1 MAEES
6 GKGIA
11 LVILGIVAI
20 IAVVGLVLLFTGAR
34 KAVGEFAVPGVKE
47 YGGAIKGIYDP
58 YARAFSGRA
67 YEATDSGV
75 VDEFAAQNY
84 GSAGTS
90 GTSYG
95 SINPDRGVSNP
106 AHYNRVLTQAPAVS
120 FQAYDNQGTVKDG
133 NPCYVYPEAISG
145 VSFTSSTDQCAYA
158 QMQGLLVTEIQA
170 WCTGDISRSRIQSS
184 GGYGDAG
191 QSVVAVDPYNAKV
204 SEALGKA
211 CGIISMGLNTGYGS
225 SGIVWDNNQA
235 Q

>member
-58 YARAFSGRA
+58 YSRAFSGRA
-67 YEATDSGV
+67 YDPTDSGV
-75 VDEFAAQNY
+75 TDEFAAQNY

-95 SINPDRGVSNP
+95 GINPNRGVSNP
-106 AHYNRVLTQAPAVS
+106 AHYNRVLTQAPAVA
-120 FQAYDNQGTVKDG
+120 FEAYDNQGTVQTGDS
-133 NPCYVYPEAISG
+133 CYIYPEAISG
-145 VSFTSSTDQCAYA
+145 LSFTSSTDQCAYA
-158 QMQGLLVTEIQA
+158 QMQGLLVTEIQS
-170 WCTGDISRSRIQSS
+170 WCTGDVSRSQIQQSS
-184 GGYGDAG
+184 GYGASG

-204 SEALGKA
+204 SEAMGKA
-211 CGIISMGLNTGYGS
+211 CAIVSMGLNTGYGS
-225 SGIVWDNNQA
+225 SGVVWDNNQ

>member
-58 YARAFSGRA
+58 YARAFAGRA

-75 VDEFAAQNY
+75 VDEFSAQNY
-84 GSAGTS
+84 NSAGTS

-95 SINPDRGVSNP
+95 GINPDRGVSNP
-106 AHYNRVLTQAPAVS
+106 AHYNRVLTQAPAVA
-120 FQAYDNQGTVKDG
+120 FQAYDNQGTVKTGDS
-133 NPCYVYPEAISG
+133 CYIYPEAISG
-145 VSFTSSTDQCAYA
+145 LSFTSSPDQCSYA
-158 QMQGLLVTEIQA
+158 QMQGLMRSTIQA
-170 WCTGDISRSRIQSS
+170 WCTGDVSRSRIQSS
-184 GGYGDAG
+184 GGYGSAG
-191 QSVVAVDPYNAKV
+191 QSVVAVDPYDAKV
-204 SEALGKA
+204 SESMGKA
-211 CGIISMGLNTGYGS
+211 CAIVSMGLNTGYGS
-225 SGIVWDNNQA
+225 SGIVWDNNQ

>member
-58 YARAFSGRA
+58 YARAFAGRA
-67 YEATDSGV
+67 YAATDSGV
-75 VDEFAAQNY
+75 IDEFAAQNY

-95 SINPDRGVSNP
+95 GINPDRGVQGP
-106 AHYNRVLTQAPAVS
+106 AHYNRVLSQSFVF
-120 FQAYDNQGTVKDG
+120 FQAYDNQGTVSVGDS
-133 NPCYVYPEAISG
+133 CYLKPEALASL
-145 VSFTSSTDQCAYA
+145 SFTSDPSMCSYA
-158 QMQGLLVTEIQA
+158 AQQGKLVTEIDA
-170 WCTGDISRSRIQSS
+170 LCAGAITRSRNQDS
-184 GGYGDAG
+184 GGYGSAG
-191 QSVVAVDPYNAKV
+191 QTFAAVDPYKAKV
-204 SEALGKA
+204 SKVGQGA
-211 CGIISMGLNTGYGS
+211 CAIAFSGLNTGAGASGVS
-225 SGIVWDNNQA
+225 SGIVYS
-235 Q
+235 